1 MVIEDANS
9 LSATAYQIL
18 SAENV
23 LRVYLLVL
31 SFQNC
36 LGKDALTPIKEIKP
50 LSSSSSAL

>member
-1 MVIEDANS
+1 MVIEDGNS
-9 LSATAYQIL
+9 LPATAYQIL

-31 SFQNC
+31 SFRNC

-50 LSSSSSAL
+50 LSSLSSAL